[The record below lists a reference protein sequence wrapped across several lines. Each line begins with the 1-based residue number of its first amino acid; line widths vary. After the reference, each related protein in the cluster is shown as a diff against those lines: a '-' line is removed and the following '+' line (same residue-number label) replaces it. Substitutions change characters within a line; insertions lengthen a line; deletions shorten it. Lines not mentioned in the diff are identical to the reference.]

1 MFKFLKKLW
10 NILKVLLIIIL
21 ICLAVYFSFGGA
33 LVLFGATFTG
43 VWAALLA
50 VGLAFIVDP
59 KTSGAA
65 LASVGKGV
73 SAAAGAAIGVI
84 TGGVSAVIQ
93 SSGLLKFGLVGFA
106 LYLFLS
112 RDKSKDAPDKPE
124 RKFVKSGGDEKF
136 AFGSTE

>member
-10 NILKVLLIIIL
+10 NILKVLLVIIL

-33 LVLFGATFTG
+33 FVLFGATFTG

-65 LASVGKGV
+65 LAAVGKGV
-73 SAAAGAAIGVI
+73 SDAAGIAIGVV
-84 TGGVSAVIQ
+84 TGGIAAVVK
-93 SSGLLKFGLVGFA
+93 SSGLLKTALLGFA
-106 LYLFLS
+106 LYLFLT
-112 RDKSKDAPDKPE
+112 RDKDKIEPDKPAK
-124 RKFVKSGGDEKF
+124 KFVKLGGDEKF
-136 AFGSTE
+136 AFGSAE